1 MIDANILNKAEFWAE
16 NPAFDLKFRLEIQGL
31 IESGNHTEL
40 ADRFYKDL
48 DFGTGGLRGV
58 MGAGSNRMNLY
69 TLKRATQGLSNYIS
83 KQKIEKAS
91 VAIAYDSRNN
101 SEYFAK
107 EAAKVLAANGIKSWI
122 FAELCPTPMLSYAVR
137 ELGATAGIVVTA
149 SHNPKE
155 YNGYKVYWN
164 DGCQVTPP
172 HDQGIIDE
180 VYAITDF
187 GAIPS
192 MEEEEARKA
201 GLIETISPEVE
212 DQYYRRVS
220 SLSQT
225 HGDANAGFGIV
236 FTPLHGTGNTPV
248 TEILKRHGFLNVTV
262 VPEQE
267 QPDGNFPTVKSPN
280 PEEASAMEMAQELA
294 ADTDD
299 LILATDPDADRV
311 GCMVKHK
318 GEWELLNGNQ
328 IGQILLFYYL
338 NKLKENMRL
347 PQNGVFVTTI
357 VSSSLA
363 GKIASKF
370 GLRVVECLT
379 GFKWIGAEIKAL
391 EEAGSETFVLG
402 MEESH
407 GYLVGDFVRDKD
419 AVSACLLLAEAA
431 AEFKQFGL
439 TLIDLLAQIHN
450 IYDFHADALVNKV
463 IRGKTG
469 QEKILNIMQG
479 LRKDPPSFI
488 GGIDV
493 VSMTDFQAQ
502 EILDTGDKKVIGK
515 TTQPKS
521 NVIAFNLSDGSRIT
535 ARPSGTEPKIKFY
548 FNLCGS
554 DENSLAIQR
563 ELYIRDFNNIISQ
576 Y

>member
-1 MIDANILNKAEFWAE
+1 
-16 NPAFDLKFRLEIQGL
+16 
-31 IESGNHTEL
+31 
-40 ADRFYKDL
+40 
-48 DFGTGGLRGV
+48 
-58 MGAGSNRMNLY
+58 
-69 TLKRATQGLSNYIS
+69 
-83 KQKIEKAS
+83 
-91 VAIAYDSRNN
+91 
-101 SEYFAK
+101 
-107 EAAKVLAANGIKSWI
+107 
-122 FAELCPTPMLSYAVR
+122 
-137 ELGATAGIVVTA
+137 
-149 SHNPKE
+149 
-155 YNGYKVYWN
+155 
-164 DGCQVTPP
+164 
-172 HDQGIIDE
+172 
-180 VYAITDF
+180 
-187 GAIPS
+187 
-192 MEEEEARKA
+192 
-201 GLIETISPEVE
+201 
-212 DQYYRRVS
+212 
-220 SLSQT
+220 
-225 HGDANAGFGIV
+225 
-236 FTPLHGTGNTPV
+236 
-248 TEILKRHGFLNVTV
+248 
-262 VPEQE
+262 
-267 QPDGNFPTVKSPN
+267 
-280 PEEASAMEMAQELA
+280 
-294 ADTDD
+294 
-299 LILATDPDADRV
+299 
-311 GCMVKHK
+311 
-318 GEWELLNGNQ
+318 
-328 IGQILLFYYL
+328 
-338 NKLKENMRL
+338 MRL
-347 PQNGVFVTTI
+347 PQNGVFITTI

-391 EEAGSETFVLG
+391 EKAGNETFVLG

-479 LRKDPPSFI
+479 LREKPPSFV

-502 EILDTGDKKVIGK
+502 EILNTSDKKVIGK

>member
-1 MIDANILNKAEFWAE
+1 M
-16 NPAFDLKFRLEIQGL
+16 
-31 IESGNHTEL
+31 
-40 ADRFYKDL
+40 
-48 DFGTGGLRGV
+48 
-58 MGAGSNRMNLY
+58 
-69 TLKRATQGLSNYIS
+69 
-83 KQKIEKAS
+83 
-91 VAIAYDSRNN
+91 
-101 SEYFAK
+101 
-107 EAAKVLAANGIKSWI
+107 
-122 FAELCPTPMLSYAVR
+122 
-137 ELGATAGIVVTA
+137 
-149 SHNPKE
+149 
-155 YNGYKVYWN
+155 
-164 DGCQVTPP
+164 TPP

-379 GFKWIGAEIKAL
+379 GFKWIGAEMKAL
-391 EEAGSETFVLG
+391 EEAGNETFVLG

-439 TLIDLLAQIHN
+439 TLVDLLAQIHN

-469 QEKILNIMQG
+469 QDKILNIMQG
-479 LRKDPPSFI
+479 LREKPPSFV

-502 EILDTGDKKVIGK
+502 EILNTSDKKVIGK

>member
-122 FAELCPTPMLSYAVR
+122 FAELRPTPMLSYAVR

>member
-31 IESGNHTEL
+31 IDGGNNTEL

-69 TLKRATQGLSNYIS
+69 TLKRATQGLSNYIT
-83 KQKIEKAS
+83 KQKIDKAS

-101 SEYFAK
+101 SKLFAI
-107 EAAKVLAANGIKSWI
+107 ESAKVLAANGIKAWI
-122 FAELCPTPMLSYAVR
+122 FAELRPTPMLSYAVR
-137 ELGATAGIVVTA
+137 DLGATAGIVITA

-155 YNGYKVYWN
+155 YNGYKVYWD

-187 GAIPS
+187 GSIPS
-192 MEEEEARKA
+192 MDEEDARKE

-212 DQYYRRVS
+212 ERYYRRVS
-220 SLSQT
+220 ALSQT
-225 HGDANAGFGIV
+225 HGDANGDFGIV
-236 FTPLHGTGNTPV
+236 FTPIHGTGKTPV
-248 TEILKRHGFLNVTV
+248 MEILNRHGFNKVTL
-262 VPEQE
+262 VPEQAE
-267 QPDGNFPTVKSPN
+267 PNGNFPTVKSPN
-280 PEEASAMEMAQELA
+280 PEEASAMEMAQDLA
-294 ADTDD
+294 GDD
-299 LILATDPDADRV
+299 DYLILATDPDADRV

-357 VSSSLA
+357 VSSKLA

-391 EEAGSETFVLG
+391 EQAAKETFVMG

-419 AVSACLLLAEAA
+419 AVIACLLLAEAA

-450 IYDFHADALVNKV
+450 IYDFHSDALVNKV

-469 QEKILNIMQG
+469 QDKILNIMEG
-479 LRKDPPSFI
+479 LRSQPPNFI

-493 VSMTDFQAQ
+493 VSVTDFLSQ
-502 EILDTGDKKVIGK
+502 EIKDLDGNKVIGT

-521 NVIAFNLSDGSRIT
+521 NVIAFDLSDGSRIT

-548 FNLCGS
+548 FNLCGT
-554 DENSLAIQR
+554 DENSLSIQR